1 MEATNTIFNVQG
13 ILFESNDTEVLMKG
27 LTVKGVMKYESE
39 LIISHTQLNMVLNLL
54 QRQNAESDV
63 QNYILS
69 EPMYNGES
77 LYSGNFT
84 DLSNVSIEL
93 DTISTSAPLKQ
104 IRA

>member
-1 MEATNTIFNVQG
+1 MESVNTIFNVQG

-39 LIISHTQLNMVLNLL
+39 LVISHTQLNMVLNLL
-54 QRQNAESDV
+54 QRQNAETDV

-77 LYSGNFT
+77 LYSADFNQ
-84 DLSNVSIEL
+84 LSNVSIEL
-93 DTISTSAPLKQ
+93 DAISTSVPLKQ